1 MIKAVFFDVDGT
13 LVSFIDHKVPDI
25 ARKAIAELRKKG
37 ILCFLATGRHLLE
50 LEEMT
55 CYDIVFDG
63 YVTTNGQICLDQD
76 HNVIW
81 RLPFKE
87 KTRRAMAE
95 IFNKKEV
102 PLLFIEEGRMYHN
115 IIDQRV
121 INAYGI
127 LGTTIPEV
135 GEYTGAP
142 VYQACTY
149 IKEGEVD
156 YKTKFPEGLNFMW
169 WHNNAIDIL
178 ESEGKIVGIEHMC
191 ELYDLKK
198 SEIMAFGDAEN
209 DIEMLKKVKYG
220 YVMENAKD
228 FMKEQFQWIAPS
240 FNDEGVLEVIEHYL
254 KNDSFYNQK

>member
-1 MIKAVFFDVDGT
+1 
-13 LVSFIDHKVPDI
+13 
-25 ARKAIAELRKKG
+25 
-37 ILCFLATGRHLLE
+37 
-50 LEEMT
+50 
-55 CYDIVFDG
+55 
-63 YVTTNGQICLDQD
+63 
-76 HNVIW
+76 
-81 RLPFKE
+81 
-87 KTRRAMAE
+87 
-95 IFNKKEV
+95 
-102 PLLFIEEGRMYHN
+102 MYHN

-121 INAYGI
+121 IDAYGI

-191 ELYDLKK
+191 ELYDLEK

-209 DIEMLKKVKYG
+209 DRAMLEHVGTAIAMGNADEDIKKLADHVTASVEDDGIYKALVYYG
-220 YVMENAKD
+220 
-228 FMKEQFQWIAPS
+228 
-240 FNDEGVLEVIEHYL
+240 LL
-254 KNDSFYNQK
+254 

>member
-13 LVSFIDHKVPDI
+13 LVSFIDHKVPDS
-25 ARKAIAELRKKG
+25 ARKAIAELRNRG

-209 DIEMLKKVKYG
+209 DRAMLEHVGTAIAMGNADEDIKKLADHVTASVEDDGIYKALVHYG
-220 YVMENAKD
+220 
-228 FMKEQFQWIAPS
+228 
-240 FNDEGVLEVIEHYL
+240 LL
-254 KNDSFYNQK
+254 

>member
-13 LVSFIDHKVPDI
+13 LVSFIDHKVPDS

-50 LEEMT
+50 LEEMA

-121 INAYGI
+121 IDAYGI
-127 LGTTIPEV
+127 LATTIPEV
-135 GEYTGAP
+135 GDYTGAP

-156 YKTKFPEGLNFMW
+156 YKAKFPEGLNFMW

-209 DIEMLKKVKYG
+209 DRAMLEHVGTAIAMGNADEDIKKLADHVTASVEDDGIYKALVHYG
-220 YVMENAKD
+220 
-228 FMKEQFQWIAPS
+228 
-240 FNDEGVLEVIEHYL
+240 LL
-254 KNDSFYNQK
+254 